1 MATAQEKATPTS
13 FASAAGKAAAA
24 DGVLQSWTDPSQD
37 PITKRSPTS
46 VSLIRP
52 VSSLSPDP
60 NTKGNSTH
68 LHSENY
74 SIFFSSH
81 L

>member
-13 FASAAGKAAAA
+13 FASAAGKAAA

-37 PITKRSPTS
+37 PITNRSSTS
-46 VSLIRP
+46 VSMIRP

-74 SIFFSSH
+74 SIILVSS
-81 L
+81 